1 MNQLAQACQGLN
13 KCIGIINR
21 NIHEDIDAQRAANI
35 SEARS
40 FGQLPMPV
48 ERRLRDIV
56 AATFE
61 HGKTTKDDWFRIAW
75 PGQEQHLCSSAY
87 WIKRKKVSDTFEVV
101 RGTIPIA
108 RFTRQKNRGELYAN
122 LAEAIEADLLGQ

>member
-21 NIHEDIDAQRAANI
+21 NIHDDIDAQRAANI
-35 SEARS
+35 SEARK
-40 FGQLPMPV
+40 FDQLPAQV
-48 ERRLRDIV
+48 EKRLQEIIQ
-56 AATFE
+56 AAFQF
-61 HGKTTKDDWFRIAW
+61 GKPEKDEWFRIAW

-87 WIKRKKVSDTFEVV
+87 WIKRKKVSDTFEVI
-101 RGTIPIA
+101 RGTITIA

-122 LAEAIEADLLGQ
+122 LAEAIEADLLG